1 MSQPVPEM
9 PDSVAQALRAQGL
22 ELEPGD
28 PVQLRAYL
36 QALLE
41 ANERFNLTAVTDPAQ
56 AWERHIQDSLTL
68 VPFLASSG
76 AQRVI
81 DVGSG
86 GGLPGMPLAIAMPA
100 VRFTLLEAT
109 GKKAQFLRETAQALG
124 LHNVEVLQERA
135 ETAGQDH
142 HAHRA
147 MYDAVVSRAVGRLS
161 VLAELTVPFAKEGG
175 HILAIMGEQAFDN
188 LTYGAMKE
196 RFGPIVLPMIKS
208 SLAKQN
214 PGAVLRKLND
224 LVKVAIRGAEIMFQP
239 EGTTGGILQV
249 SYPRPVAA
257 HVMKSW
263 QGVLRFVF
271 EVSAPGEIKQTFHAP
286 HGATVQYQVAWKE
299 PPA

>member
-1 MSQPVPEM
+1 MPAPVPEM
-9 PDSVAQALRAQGL
+9 PESVAQSLRAQGI
-22 ELEPGD
+22 ELEEREPA
-28 PVQLRAYL
+28 QLRAYL
-36 QALLE
+36 QSLLE

-124 LHNVEVLQERA
+124 LENVEVLQERA

-147 MYDAVVSRAVGRLS
+147 KYDAVVSRAVGRLS

-175 HILAIMGEQAFDN
+175 HILAIKGEQAAAEVEEARAALHKLHTHFVD
-188 LTYGAMKE
+188 LHRTPTGTVV
-196 RFGPIVLPMIKS
+196 VLEKTRPT
-208 SLAKQN
+208 
-214 PGAVLRKLND
+214 PRV
-224 LVKVAIRGAEIMFQP
+224 
-239 EGTTGGILQV
+239 
-249 SYPRPVAA
+249 YPR
-257 HVMKSW
+257 
-263 QGVLRFVF
+263 L
-271 EVSAPGEIKQTFHAP
+271 PGEPKRKP
-286 HGATVQYQVAWKE
+286 L
-299 PPA
+299 